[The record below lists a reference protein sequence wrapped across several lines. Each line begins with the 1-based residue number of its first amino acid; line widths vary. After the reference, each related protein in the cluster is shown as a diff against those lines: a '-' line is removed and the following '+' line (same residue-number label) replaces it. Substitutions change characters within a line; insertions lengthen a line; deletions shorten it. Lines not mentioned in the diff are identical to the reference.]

1 VPEPA
6 VSQDQH
12 APKVTARHLAELV
25 ASMSRF
31 LTGLA
36 VIPTFKA
43 AEVGLAE
50 WVALC
55 ALAEADGLG
64 NKQLAKRLGV
74 TGQRVNQVTNELADA
89 GLISTVPSPDDARR
103 IVLRLTAPGRQRLKA
118 INRELEAP
126 LAAALAGREMLL
138 ADGLRSV
145 KALMDFVTRMAEE
158 NNHKVHPPRHVHPS
172 KGNRA

>member
-1 VPEPA
+1 MPDPA
-6 VSQDQH
+6 VSQHQQ

-25 ASMSRF
+25 ARMSRF

-74 TGQRVNQVTNELADA
+74 TGQRVNQVTDELADA
-89 GLISTVPSPDDARR
+89 GFISTEPSQEDARR
-103 IVLRLTAPGRQRLKA
+103 IVLKLTVAGRKRLKA

-126 LAAALAGREMLL
+126 LAASLAGREAAV
-138 ADGLRSV
+138 ADGLNSV
-145 KALMDFVTRMAEE
+145 KALMEFVARMAEE
-158 NNHKVHPPRHVHPS
+158 NGNKVHPPRHAHPT
-172 KGNRA
+172 KGHKP

>member
-1 VPEPA
+1 MSEPA
-6 VSQDQH
+6 ASQHKQ
-12 APKVTARHLAELV
+12 APKVAAKDLAELV
-25 ASMSRF
+25 ARMSRL

-64 NKQLAKRLGV
+64 NKQLARRLGV
-74 TGQRVNQVTNELADA
+74 TGQRVNQVTSELDDA
-89 GLISTVPSPDDARR
+89 GLISTTPAPDDARR
-103 IVLRLTAPGRQRLKA
+103 IVLRLTSEGRHRLAA

-126 LAAALAGREMLL
+126 LAAALAGREAALANGLNCTRLL
-138 ADGLRSV
+138 I
-145 KALMDFVTRMAEE
+145 DFVARMAEE
-158 NNHKVHPPRHVHPS
+158 NGHKVHPPRHARPS
-172 KGNRA
+172 EGHKR